1 MAHIRKYKGKWQ
13 AIVKRR
19 KQRAQKSFVR
29 KSDASKWALRTE
41 AQIETGTYRRVQEV
55 ERIADIRI
63 CEVLNI
69 YYEKHLKKKSK
80 HAEDEKY
87 LIDLVCKLLRNAY
100 LTDLTGSELARFRD
114 EQLELGKSPTT
125 VKKYL
130 ALISRAI
137 NRVKSEHN
145 IPIVVN
151 PVQQIEKPQEPPPIE
166 RVLTDE
172 EWERL
177 LKIARRKDYP
187 EINGLEE
194 RRNIKPLYYMEQI
207 IIVARETLCR
217 RGELLRLKREDIDW
231 IQG

>member
-1 MAHIRKYKGKWQ
+1 MAYLTKHRKKWQ
-13 AIVKRR
+13 ARVR
-19 KQRAQKSFVR
+19 KKNFNVSKSFWK
-29 KSDASKWALRTE
+29 KSDASKWALKVE
-41 AQIETGTYRRVQEV
+41 AHIETGSYNRVVEA

-63 CEVLNI
+63 CEILNI

-80 HAEDEKY
+80 HPGDEKY
-87 LIDLVCKLLRNAY
+87 LIDLVCKLLGNAY
-100 LTDLTGSELARFRD
+100 LTDLTGSALARFRD
-114 EQLELGKSPTT
+114 EQLERGKSPTT

-177 LKIARRKDYP
+177 LKIVLFYNKF
-187 EINGLEE
+187 L
-194 RRNIKPLYYMEQI
+194 
-207 IIVARETLCR
+207 
-217 RGELLRLKREDIDW
+217 
-231 IQG
+231 